1 MESATRPRPHPFD
14 VIGESVARR
23 ARGVADGVARAI
35 AYSWLTPNH
44 LTLVGLILTIG
55 VAVVISTGQLLVGGV
70 LMVVVALFDMLDG
83 ALARVQ
89 ARKSHFGAF
98 LDSTIDRFSEA
109 TILIGILWFEPTREM
124 GVLTMLVLTGS
135 LLVSYTRAR
144 AEGLG
149 IDCEVGILPR
159 PQRVLILAAGLI
171 SGLLVPALALL
182 AVLTHITVLQR
193 VLHVRRALREAR
205 PPSVNDSPRS

>member
-14 VIGESVARR
+14 AIGESVARR
-23 ARGVADGVARAI
+23 ARGVADNVAGAI
-35 AYSWLTPNH
+35 AFSWLTPNH

-55 VAVVISTGQLLVGGV
+55 VAVVIATGQLLVGGV
-70 LMVVVALFDMLDG
+70 LMIIVALFDMLDG

-89 ARKSHFGAF
+89 ARRSLFGAF

-109 TILIGILWFEPTREM
+109 AILIGILWFEPTREM

-135 LLVSYTRAR
+135 LLVSYARAR

-182 AVLTHITVLQR
+182 AVLTHITVVQR
-193 VLHVRRALREAR
+193 VIHVRRTLCGAQ
-205 PPSVNDSPRS
+205 PPSVNDTGRS